1 MLNNKPLTKKESDLE
16 KLKEKI
22 KVKEKEIENNNLYLI
37 RIYEDKVNKIITND
51 EFDFL
56 KHNYENNKINLTK
69 ERDNLIKELEKH
81 KYTKINLKNLED
93 IIKKYKKIEKI
104 DKSIIDIFI
113 DNIIIKKKDKNGNR
127 EIIINWKI

>member
-1 MLNNKPLTKKESDLE
+1 MA
-16 KLKEKI
+16 
-22 KVKEKEIENNNLYLI
+22 
-37 RIYEDKVNKIITND
+37 
-51 EFDFL
+51 
-56 KHNYENNKINLTK
+56 K

-93 IIKKYKKIEKI
+93 VIKKYKKIEKI

>member
-1 MLNNKPLTKKESDLE
+1 MTKKESDLE